1 MVAII
6 NALID
11 YLFISYSN
19 DPIKQYCQTE
29 YKKDWKRKYFELTGK
44 SIN

>member
-1 MVAII
+1 MVTII

-11 YLFISYSN
+11 YLSISYSN